1 MNELVIPE
9 PKTNIELGTIILEN
23 QKILE
28 EMVDAFIQRYQGT
41 VVTAD
46 TVKESKRS
54 RAELNKLSKALT
66 EKKRSDK
73 KEFLKPLKSYES
85 KIKAIIEK
93 VDKCSNDIN
102 VQIKDFEQQERKSK
116 EEQVINLIEEM
127 AKNYDVSPN
136 EVEIDPKWLNKSAS
150 KKSIV
155 DGIANIMKQRK
166 TINDNKT
173 IIEKYASEHGMDPIY
188 YVDLAEEHS
197 LLDIEKKIDDDLI
210 LKQKREEAKKAAEK
224 AKVEAEK
231 EKSERIGNTL
241 VNRNTGETKEIKQ
254 EISIT
259 LRGSKNQLD
268 SIAKIITE
276 LGIKVVTASKR
287 KEVIE

>member
-9 PKTNIELGTIILEN
+9 PKTNIKLGTITLEN
-23 QKILE
+23 QEILD
-28 EMVDAFIQRYQGT
+28 EMVDEFIQRYQGT

-46 TVKESKRS
+46 TVKESKQS

-73 KEFLKPLKSYES
+73 KEFLKPLKNYER

-93 VDKCSNDIN
+93 IDKCSNDIN
-102 VQIKDFEQQERKSK
+102 VQIKDFEQQERKAK
-116 EEQVINLIEEM
+116 EEQVTNWIKEM
-127 AKNYDVSPN
+127 AKNYGVSPN
-136 EVEIDPKWLNKSAS
+136 EIEINPKWLNKSAS
-150 KKSIV
+150 KKRIV
-155 DGIANIMKQRK
+155 DGIANVMRQRK
-166 TINDNKT
+166 NINDNKT
-173 IIEKYASEHGMDPIY
+173 IIEKYANERGMDAIY

-197 LLDIEKKIDDDLI
+197 LLDIEKRIDDDLI
-210 LKQKREEAKKAAEK
+210 LKQKREEAKEAAEK

-231 EKSERIGNTL
+231 EASEQIGNTL
-241 VNRNTGETKEIKQ
+241 INYETGETKEIKQ

-268 SIAKIITE
+268 SIAKMITE
-276 LGIKVVTASKR
+276 LNIKVVAASKR

>member
-9 PKTNIELGTIILEN
+9 PKTNIKLGTITLEN
-23 QKILE
+23 QEILD
-28 EMVDAFIQRYQGT
+28 EMVDEFIQRYQGT

-46 TVKESKRS
+46 TVKESKQS

-73 KEFLKPLKSYES
+73 KEFLKPLKNYES

-93 VDKCSNDIN
+93 IDKCSNDIN
-102 VQIKDFEQQERKSK
+102 VQIKDFEQQERKAK
-116 EEQVINLIEEM
+116 EEQVTNWIKEM
-127 AKNYDVSPN
+127 AKNYGISPN
-136 EVEIDPKWLNKSAS
+136 EIEIDPKWLNKSAS
-150 KKSIV
+150 KKRIV
-155 DGIANIMKQRK
+155 DGIANVMRQRK
-166 TINDNKT
+166 NINDNKT
-173 IIEKYASEHGMDPIY
+173 IIEKYANERGMDAIY

-197 LLDIEKKIDDDLI
+197 LLDIEKRIDDDLI
-210 LKQKREEAKKAAEK
+210 LKQKREEAKEAAEK

-231 EKSERIGNTL
+231 EASEQIGNTL
-241 VNRNTGETKEIKQ
+241 INHETGETKEIKQ

-268 SIAKIITE
+268 SIAKMITE
-276 LGIKVVTASKR
+276 LNIKVVAASKR